1 MTHKMAWSSPQLTVL
16 SSGSEAQGGSDGVSK
31 TSAPDEFLAGGSENF
46 VGDEEVEA
54 AS

>member
-1 MTHKMAWSSPQLTVL
+1 MQKMEWSAPQVTVL
-16 SSGSEAQGGSDGVSK
+16 SSGREAQGGSDGVSK
-31 TSAPDEFLAGGSENF
+31 TAAPDEFIAGGSENF